1 VCGDIVEGRR
11 FSWCSS
17 SSVKIC
23 GPTAEMSALESGS
36 TDVMVEP
43 FTILISS
50 LIVGAGS
57 ADETCFRADIE
68 VEVGSVVASDGTC
81 IDLAVEEAGGCVGGR
96 VCRARHTLAK

>member
-1 VCGDIVEGRR
+1 VCGDIVEWRR
-11 FSWCSS
+11 FGWCSS

-23 GPTAEMSALESGS
+23 SPAAEMSAPESGS

-43 FTILISS
+43 FTVLICS

-57 ADETCFRADIE
+57 VDETCFRADIE

-81 IDLAVEEAGGCVGGR
+81 IDLAVEGAVGGCVS
-96 VCRARHTLAK
+96 RAQHTLAK